1 MELRYSEL
9 RDPRF
14 YVPCT
19 SYQVIPS
26 QLQVDCSVIMEL
38 DPKIFSASCQVLSSH
53 SSRHWK
59 EAGGGRGQPSR
70 FQRSPLGSLSHT
82 CTHGHGSSQQPA
94 PLHGELHASLAP
106 HPREPFPSESC

>member
-38 DPKIFSASCQVLSSH
+38 DPKIVLCQLPDAKLS
-53 SSRHWK
+53 
-59 EAGGGRGQPSR
+59 Q
-70 FQRSPLGSLSHT
+70 
-82 CTHGHGSSQQPA
+82 
-94 PLHGELHASLAP
+94 
-106 HPREPFPSESC
+106 